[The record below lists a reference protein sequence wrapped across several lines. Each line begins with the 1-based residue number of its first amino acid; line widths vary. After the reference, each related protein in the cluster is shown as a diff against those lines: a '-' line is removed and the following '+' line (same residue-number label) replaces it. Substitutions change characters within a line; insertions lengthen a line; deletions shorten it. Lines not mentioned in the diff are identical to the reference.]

1 MSSFNN
7 IIQRITR
14 IGAIIACSFLLG
26 TMMLIVVS
34 IVTRSWGEAIPGA
47 WELTKLLMVVTV
59 AFSLGYT
66 AFTKGHIIVNVLES
80 RLSGKNK
87 AIIGVFI
94 SIVCIAALVGM
105 IWAGATLLEDRW
117 STEQTDILGVYFAPF
132 RVVWLIGLTIF
143 CVVLLADLANSLI
156 EMVKK

>member
-1 MSSFNN
+1 MDIFSN

-14 IGAIIACSFLLG
+14 IGAIVACSFLLG

-34 IVTRSWGEAIPGA
+34 IITRAWGEAIPGA

-80 RLSGKNK
+80 RLSEKTRV
-87 AIIGVFI
+87 IIGIFI
-94 SIVCIAALVGM
+94 SIICIAALVGM
-105 IWAGATLLEDRW
+105 IWAGATILKDRW
-117 STEQTDILGVYFAPF
+117 STEVTDILGVYFAPF
-132 RVVWLIGLTIF
+132 RVVWLLGLIIF
-143 CVVLLADLANSLI
+143 SVVLLLDLAILLKQ
-156 EMVKK
+156 MVKK

>member
-66 AFTKGHIIVNVLES
+66 AFIVNVLEP

>member
-1 MSSFNN
+1 MGKFAD
-7 IIQRITR
+7 IIQRISR

-34 IVTRSWGEAIPGA
+34 IITRSWGEAIAGA

-66 AFTKGHIIVNVLES
+66 ALMKGHIIVNILES
-80 RLSGKNK
+80 RLPEKSRI
-87 AIIGVFI
+87 IIGIFN
-94 SIVCIAALVGM
+94 SIICMAALVGM
-105 IWAGATLLEDRW
+105 IWAGAILLKDRW

-132 RVVWLIGLTIF
+132 RVVWLVGLTLFFFI
-143 CVVLLADLANSLI
+143 LLIDLSNILKQ
-156 EMVKK
+156 MVKK